1 MPLTTFTVSELL
13 YHYLRLTCE
22 MPVKE
27 KDDDNDDDD
36 DDDDAS
42 SVSSVAN
49 GVASQA
55 EMVSNVSVIGKF
67 RRLQKLVL
75 HHIP

>member
-22 MPVKE
+22 KSAKE
-27 KDDDNDDDD
+27 KKDDE

-42 SVSSVAN
+42 SVSSITDDV
-49 GVASQA
+49 VDKE
-55 EMVSNVSVIGKF
+55 EMVTINYI
-67 RRLQKLVL
+67 
-75 HHIP
+75 